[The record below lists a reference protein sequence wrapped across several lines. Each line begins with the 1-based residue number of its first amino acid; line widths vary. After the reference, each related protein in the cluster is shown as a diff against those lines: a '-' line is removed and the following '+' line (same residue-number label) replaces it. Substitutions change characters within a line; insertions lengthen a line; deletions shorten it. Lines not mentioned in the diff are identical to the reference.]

1 MQLILFTSSD
11 KFRSEIY
18 IILKMFENGLETLH
32 VKKPSFSK
40 KQLKNYIELIPKKYH
55 DKIILHS
62 HYSLALKYKLKGLH
76 LSKSFR
82 DSSIFYKKYISFIKM
97 IKPNLIFTCTYHNL
111 DQLLNHDKIYSY
123 AFLSPIFN
131 TEDQLNLKFTEDA
144 IKSTISQVNIN
155 IYALG
160 GINSNN
166 FNRIK
171 SMGFNGITLMGA
183 IWYGDKQ
190 PIDLFISAKNMIN
203 SL

>member
-18 IILKMFENGLETLH
+18 IVLKMFDNGLETLH
-32 VKKPSFSK
+32 VKKPNFSK
-40 KQLKNYIELIPKKYH
+40 KQLKNYIELIPEKH
-55 DKIILHS
+55 HNKIILHS

-82 DSSIFYKKYISFIKM
+82 NSNVFYKKYISFIKL
-97 IKPNLIFTCTYHNL
+97 IKPQMIFTCTYHNL

-131 TEDQLNLKFTEDA
+131 NEGQLNLKFTEEA
-144 IKSTISQVNIN
+144 IKTTISQVNIN
-155 IYALG
+155 IYAIG
-160 GINSNN
+160 GINSSNYS
-166 FNRIK
+166 RVK
-171 SMGFNGITLMGA
+171 SMGFNCITLMGS
-183 IWYGDKQ
+183 IWYGNDQ
-190 PIDLFISAKNMIN
+190 PFDLFINAKNTIS

>member
-1 MQLILFTSSD
+1 
-11 KFRSEIY
+11 
-18 IILKMFENGLETLH
+18 MFENGLETLH

-40 KQLKNYIELIPKKYH
+40 KQLKNYIELIPEKYH

-62 HYSLALKYKLKGLH
+62 HYSLALKYKVKGLH

-82 DSSIFYKKYISFIKM
+82 DSSIFCKKYISIIKL

-131 TEDQLNLKFTEDA
+131 TEDQLNLKFTDDA
-144 IKSTISQVNIN
+144 VKSTISQVNIN

-160 GINSNN
+160 GINSTN
-166 FNRIK
+166 FNRVK